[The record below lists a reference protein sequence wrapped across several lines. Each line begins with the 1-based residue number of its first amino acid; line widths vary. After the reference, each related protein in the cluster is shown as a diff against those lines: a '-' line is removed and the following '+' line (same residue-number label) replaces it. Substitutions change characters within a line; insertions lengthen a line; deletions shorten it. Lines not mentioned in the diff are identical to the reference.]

1 MCEKNDGQRW
11 DLPMKGKWLAYVE
24 ELYRC
29 GQQDQY
35 SGEIEGMRRVKFMIS
50 IFFFDIQQ
58 AQRIQV
64 IKNMRDAAV
73 LCSPTCLQRA
83 TYFSNS

>member
-50 IFFFDIQQ
+50 IFFRYTTSPANPSDQKYE
-58 AQRIQV
+58 R
-64 IKNMRDAAV
+64 
-73 LCSPTCLQRA
+73 CSCPMFPNLPTE
-83 TYFSNS
+83 SNLLF